1 MTYQANV
8 RWLEKMR
15 FEAVAD
21 SQKPVVLDAAPEFGG
36 ENQGARPMELL
47 LMALGGCTMMDVV
60 SILQKMRQE
69 FQEAFVE
76 IRAERASE
84 HPKIFTEIHLTY
96 VLVGTHLDAAKVE
109 QAVKLSREKYCSV
122 SHIVEKTAK
131 ITESIEIRPSA

>member
-21 SQKPVVLDAAPEFGG
+21 SQKPVLLDAAPEFGG

-76 IRAERASE
+76 IHAERASE
-84 HPKIFTEIHLTY
+84 HPKIFTEIHLNY
-96 VLVGTHLDAAKVE
+96 VFVGRHLDAAKVE

-122 SHIVEKTAK
+122 SHIVEQTAK
-131 ITESIEIRPSA
+131 ITESIDIRSPE